1 MNHDRINLRLLSYV
15 LPLAFAACLAGN
27 SVCLAGDTQD
37 QGISVEFDS
46 FEDVENIEAGSS
58 PDGETETGDTKRA
71 RGFRAIKNRIKNR
84 LVEKGA
90 SDQDAEDVAD
100 NVADSV
106 CEDCCPGGCTIKQD
120 QSGWLWR
127 RNKEPDRW
135 YPGKAIGE
143 SAVEAKDWVF
153 FGIRFAFWSA
163 IAFVVGVPLVVVIV
177 VSLIIYALFRKK

>member
-1 MNHDRINLRLLSYV
+1 MNDRINLRLLSYV

-46 FEDVENIEAGSS
+46 FENIEAGSS
-58 PDGETETGDTKRA
+58 PDGEIETGDAKRA
-71 RGFRAIKNRIKNR
+71 RGFRAIKKRIKKR
-84 LVEKGA
+84 LIAEGA
-90 SDQDAEDVAD
+90 SDQDAEDVAA
-100 NVADSV
+100 NVADCV
-106 CEDCCPGGCTIKQD
+106 LVDRCPGGCTIKQD
-120 QSGWLWR
+120 PSGWLWR
-127 RNKEPDRW
+127 RNKDPDRW

-163 IAFVVGVPLVVVIV
+163 IAFVVGVPLVVVSVI
-177 VSLIIYALFRKK
+177 SLIIYALFRRK

>member
-15 LPLAFAACLAGN
+15 LPVAFAVCLAGN

-46 FEDVENIEAGSS
+46 FENVENIEAGSS
-58 PDGETETGDTKRA
+58 PDGEIETGDAKRS
-71 RGFRAIKNRIKNR
+71 RGFRAIKKRIKNR

-90 SDQDAEDVAD
+90 SDQDAEDVAA

-120 QSGWLWR
+120 PSGWLWR

-143 SAVEAKDWVF
+143 AAVEAKDWVF
-153 FGIRFAFWSA
+153 FGVNLAFWA
-163 IAFVVGVPLVVVIV
+163 GFLLVIGVPTSIVLVFA
-177 VSLIIYALFRKK
+177 LIIYALFRRK